1 MVSEQIADKQVRKER
16 FSAIKD
22 NYIASLPEEH
32 GENMTLVHQY
42 FNEIH
47 KKAARNLV
55 LNEKKRLDGRQ
66 LNEVRPITTEVNY
79 LPSAHGSALFTRGET
94 QSLTTVTLGTK
105 LDQQMIDGAMFQGSN
120 KFLLHY
126 NFPGFSTGEVKPNR
140 GPARR
145 EIGHGNLAF
154 RGLRPVVPKDEDNP
168 YTIRVVSDILESN
181 GSSSMATVCA
191 GSMAL
196 MDAGIPVKAPVSGI
210 AMGMISDSETGKYSI
225 LSDIL
230 GDEDHLGDMDFK
242 VTGTEQGITACQMDI
257 KIDGLSYEVLQE
269 ALAQA
274 KEGRMHIL
282 KEMAKTIAKSNEEMK
297 PNAPRS
303 STVKIERDMIGAL
316 IGPGGKVVQE
326 IQKETNTTIV
336 IEEIDEKGIVNVFAT
351 DQEAMDAALRRI
363 RAIVA
368 VPEVGEIY
376 DGVVKSIMPFG
387 AFVEIM
393 PGKDGLLHISEIN
406 WARVEKVDD
415 VMEVGEQIKVKLI
428 EVDKKTGKY
437 RLSRKAL
444 LPRPEKQQ

>member
-1 MVSEQIADKQVRKER
+1 
-16 FSAIKD
+16 
-22 NYIASLPEEH
+22 
-32 GENMTLVHQY
+32 
-42 FNEIH
+42 
-47 KKAARNLV
+47 
-55 LNEKKRLDGRQ
+55 
-66 LNEVRPITTEVNY
+66 
-79 LPSAHGSALFTRGET
+79 
-94 QSLTTVTLGTK
+94 
-105 LDQQMIDGAMFQGSN
+105 
-120 KFLLHY
+120 
-126 NFPGFSTGEVKPNR
+126 
-140 GPARR
+140 
-145 EIGHGNLAF
+145 
-154 RGLRPVVPKDEDNP
+154 
-168 YTIRVVSDILESN
+168 
-181 GSSSMATVCA
+181 MATVCA

-196 MDAGIPVKAPVSGI
+196 MDAGLPIKAPVSGI

-242 VTGTEQGITACQMDI
+242 VTGTEEGITACQMDI
-257 KIDGLSYEVLQE
+257 KIDGLSYDVLQE
-269 ALAQA
+269 ALTQA
-274 KEGRMHIL
+274 KEGRLHIL

-326 IQKETNTTIV
+326 IQKETKTTIV

-351 DQEAMDAALRRI
+351 DQEAMDGALRRI

-406 WARVEKVDD
+406 WERVEKVDD
-415 VMEVGEQIKVKLI
+415 VMEVGEQLKVKLI

-444 LPRPEKQQ
+444 LPRPEKKQ